1 MPAAATS
8 RMRHRAR
15 PISSSC
21 TPRWW
26 HPGTVDR
33 VREPF
38 ARADGEDDA
47 RFYSL
52 PRKVVHL
59 EPGAIEA
66 LRGVYA
72 EQFPLGSRVLD
83 LMSSWRS
90 HLPDGLG
97 RVVGLGMNADEM
109 VANPQLD
116 DWVVHDLNREPRLP
130 FPDASFDAVA
140 CAVSVQYLVHP
151 DEVFADVRR
160 VLVPGGPII
169 VSFSNRCFPTKAVA
183 IWLSAGDDDHRKLV
197 RIYLERAGFLDVV
210 DERVASP
217 DDPLYVVRGR
227 AADPG
232 PGGGT

>member
-72 EQFPLGSRVLD
+72 EHFAPGSTVLD

-90 HLPDGLG
+90 HLPGGLG

-160 VLVPGGPII
+160 VLVPGGPVI

-210 DERVASP
+210 DERVATP